1 MEQNFVFQCTP
12 LEPDALI
19 PQVSQAL
26 EVRTEFVSRAVCPKL
41 WAVTD
46 RLNRTK
52 KTPAALRDRRRRKGQ
67 ILGLVNW
74 GMALLLLPTAFLT
87 PDSLLLSIAG
97 GLCLGVGVVELWRYL
112 PKTLGILSL
121 LAGIFFLSA
130 VLGDPDEM
138 AILVYLV
145 AQYLIVALASLLV
158 RRRRDPFERAARKAL
173 VGRDRADFAAG
184 TADMQVI
191 FSEETM
197 TVNISVNTSGMASAH
212 FPYTDFKQILET
224 QDLLLVIFDKRFLI
238 LQKKDLTAGTISD
251 LRAFLRERVEHW
263 SEIIDNGHL
272 GS

>member
-26 EVRTEFVSRAVCPKL
+26 EVRMEFVSRAVCPKL
-41 WAVTD
+41 WAATD

-52 KTPAALRDRRRRKGQ
+52 KTPAALRARRRRKGQ

-87 PDSLLLSIAG
+87 PDSLLSIAG
-97 GLCLGVGVVELWRYL
+97 GLCLGTGVVELWRYL

-121 LAGIFFLSA
+121 LAGIFFLMTA
-130 VLGDPDEM
+130 LGGPEEM
-138 AILVYLV
+138 TILVYLA
-145 AQYLIVALASLLV
+145 AQHLIVALASLLI
-158 RRRRDPFERAARKAL
+158 RRRRDPFDRAARKVLA
-173 VGRDRADFAAG
+173 GRDRTDFAAG
-184 TADMQVI
+184 KADIQVI

-197 TVNISVNTSGMASAH
+197 TVNTSGKASAH
-212 FPYTDFKQILET
+212 FPYTDFKQVLET
-224 QDLLLVIFDKRFLI
+224 QDLLLVIFNKRFLI
-238 LQKKDLTAGTISD
+238 LQKKDLTAETVAD
-251 LRAFLRERVEHW
+251 LRDFLKERVEHW
-263 SEIIDNGHL
+263 IEIIDNGLL

>member
-26 EVRTEFVSRAVCPKL
+26 EVRMEFVSRAVCPKL
-41 WAVTD
+41 WAATD

-52 KTPAALRDRRRRKGQ
+52 KTPAALRARRRRKGQ

-74 GMALLLLPTAFLT
+74 IMALLLLPTAFLT

-97 GLCLGVGVVELWRYL
+97 GLCLGAGVVELWRYF

-138 AILVYLV
+138 AILVYLA

-158 RRRRDPFERAARKAL
+158 RRRRDPFERAARKVLA
-173 VGRDRADFAAG
+173 GRDRADFAAG
-184 TADMQVI
+184 KADVQVI

-197 TVNISVNTSGMASAH
+197 TVNTSGNTSAQ
-212 FPYTDFKQILET
+212 FPYTDFKQVLET

-238 LQKKDLTAGTISD
+238 LQKKDLTAGTVSD
-251 LRAFLRERVEHW
+251 LRDFLKERVEHW
-263 SEIIDNGHL
+263 VEIIDNGLL

>member
-26 EVRTEFVSRAVCPKL
+26 EVRMEFVSRAVCPKL
-41 WAVTD
+41 WAATD

-52 KTPAALRDRRRRKGQ
+52 KTPAALRARRRRKGQ

-74 GMALLLLPTAFLT
+74 IMALLLLPTAFLT

-97 GLCLGVGVVELWRYL
+97 GLCLGAGVVELWRYL

-138 AILVYLV
+138 AILVYLA

-158 RRRRDPFERAARKAL
+158 RRRRDPFERAARKVLA
-173 VGRDRADFAAG
+173 GRDRANFAAG
-184 TADMQVI
+184 KADMQVI

-197 TVNISVNTSGMASAH
+197 TVNTSGNASAQ
-212 FPYTDFKQILET
+212 FPYTDFKQVLET

-238 LQKKDLTAGTISD
+238 LQKKDLTAGTVSD
-251 LRAFLRERVEHW
+251 LRDFLKERVEHW
-263 SEIIDNGHL
+263 VEIIDNGLL